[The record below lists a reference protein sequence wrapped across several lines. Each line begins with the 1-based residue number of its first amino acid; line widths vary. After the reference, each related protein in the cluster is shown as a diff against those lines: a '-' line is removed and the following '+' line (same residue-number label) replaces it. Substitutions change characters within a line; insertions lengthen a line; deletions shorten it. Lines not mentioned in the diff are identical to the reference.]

1 MVGSTGYKELKPR
14 NILDKLDGCKRV
26 RQLENAALSGWYV
39 PSKTKYCK
47 KTDSAQVV

>member
-1 MVGSTGYKELKPR
+1 MVGSISYKELKPR
-14 NILDKLDGCKRV
+14 NILDKLEDYKRV
-26 RQLENAALSGWYV
+26 RQLENAALSGWYA